1 MECYNYKFK
10 LKDSQGNYY
19 KLRAEQISA
28 CLVRYRAQGS
38 VDSFTEVTDYNIDEK
53 DNSLWVRLEGMGP
66 VELVLNIV
74 VEPLRSVTT
83 SLITL
88 DLVPYTTE
96 FEVTTTPVPV
106 DTLQG
111 FSPRIIDGYW
121 YQYSDMLRAFENTGI
136 RAESTVIEP
145 GSTTDIAESN
155 NPNPISSGGV
165 YNLYMQQNNI
175 NQQYNQ
181 QISSILSSIETLES
195 QHYSIKMNGRLYLPD
210 PFFCID
216 LGTVGGSGPAIP
228 ATHMLDRNTEING
241 IIYPKG
247 TEVDD
252 DDNVYAT
259 DPNYRYSLDNRLTNS
274 PDNTFKALI
283 TIYDGCTLNI
293 SWKVYSAMQN
303 GVIYCT
309 KAGASWNFY
318 CTNKEVASTFQF
330 YQYNGWD
337 QPILVIRGVSNPL
350 AYTTRINITCDKACG
365 VRNMDLTGS
374 EQYLKKIDPFLTQLT
389 PDTIEISSSTYS
401 VAPDNILI
409 TNYIVTVGGA
419 VDFVVTDE
427 MSSAQSFEFAI
438 TQANTV
444 ITWSDGQTTSASDTL
459 QPGDVVEFIY
469 NGPDSY
475 YWNVT
480 SGGSFRVRDVVID
493 GQSCVASEVAYI
505 NSLTQEEVNI
515 LKSIFVVE

>member
-1 MECYNYKFK
+1 MALYNYRFK
-10 LKDSQGNYY
+10 ILDSQHQEYR
-19 KLRAEQISA
+19 LRAEQTSA
-28 CLVRYRAQGS
+28 CLVRYRAQG
-38 VDSFTEVTDYNIDEK
+38 VADSFTEVTDFNIDEE
-53 DNSLWVRLEGMGP
+53 DNSLWVRLESLGP

-74 VEPLRSVTT
+74 IEPLRCVTT

-88 DLVPYTTE
+88 DLVPYTTT
-96 FEVTTTPVPV
+96 FEVITTPVPV
-106 DTLQG
+106 DSLQG

-136 RAESTVIEP
+136 HAEATIIEP
-145 GSTTDIAESN
+145 GSVVDVAEPN

-165 YNLYMQQNNI
+165 YNLYLQQNNI
-175 NQQYNQ
+175 NNHYNQ

-195 QHYSIKMNGRLYLPD
+195 QHYSIRMNGRLYLPD

-216 LGTVGGSGPAIP
+216 LGTVGSSDPAIP

-241 IIYPKG
+241 TIYPRG

-252 DDNVYAT
+252 NDNVYAT

-274 PDNTFKALI
+274 PDNTYKALI
-283 TIYDGCTLNI
+283 TLYDGCTLTV
-293 SWKVYSAMQN
+293 SWKVYSAMQS
-303 GVIYCT
+303 GVIYAT
-309 KAGASWNFY
+309 KNGSTWNFY
-318 CTNKEVASTFQF
+318 CTNKEVASTFKF
-330 YQYNGWD
+330 YQYNDWD
-337 QPILVIRGVSNPL
+337 QPILVIRSVSNPL
-350 AYTTRINITCDKACG
+350 AYTTRIDIMCDKACG
-365 VRNMDLTGS
+365 VRNTALTGS
-374 EQYLKKIDPFLTQLT
+374 DQYLKKIDPFLTQLT
-389 PDTIEISSSTYS
+389 PDTIEISSSTYEIS
-401 VAPDNILI
+401 PDNMLI

-444 ITWSDGQTTSASDTL
+444 ITWSDSQATSASDTL

-475 YWNVT
+475 YWNVAP
-480 SGGSFRVRDVVID
+480 GGSFRVRDVVID

-515 LKSIFVVE
+515 LKSIFAVE

>member
-1 MECYNYKFK
+1 MELYNYKFK

-19 KLRAEQISA
+19 KLRAENLTA
-28 CLVRYRAQGS
+28 CCVLYRAVG
-38 VDSFTEVTDYNIDEK
+38 VTDSFTETHDFNIDEK
-53 DNSLWVRLEGMGP
+53 DNAIWVRLPAIGQAEIC
-66 VELVLNIV
+66 VNIT
-74 VEPLRSVTT
+74 VEPLRNVSTAAIVV
-83 SLITL
+83 

-96 FEVTTTPVPV
+96 FEVVATPTPVHS
-106 DTLQG
+106 LSG
-111 FSPRIIDGYW
+111 FSPRVIDGFW
-121 YQYSDMLRAFENTGI
+121 CEFEDESQTFRNTGI
-136 RAESTVIEP
+136 RAESTIIEP
-145 GSTTDIAESN
+145 GTTTDVAEPN

-165 YNLYMQQNNI
+165 YNLYLQQNNI

-195 QHYSIKMNGRLYLPD
+195 QHYSIRMNGRLYLPD

-216 LGTVGGSGPAIP
+216 LGEVGGSDSAIP

-241 IIYPKG
+241 VIYPKG

-252 DDNVYAT
+252 NDNVYAT

-283 TIYDGCTLNI
+283 TIYDGCTLSI
-293 SWKVYSAMQN
+293 SWKVYSAMQS

-330 YQYNGWD
+330 YQYNSWD

-350 AYTTRINITCDKACG
+350 AYTTRIDITCDKACG

-438 TQANTV
+438 TQENTV

-515 LKSIFVVE
+515 LKSIFAVE